1 MSDYAGQDLGSL
13 VRAFVEQQRLPYS
26 PIRYGHINSLIL
38 LVDLMPAPATGA
50 AKPKTANEPNSER
63 VRQHI
68 EEWNE
73 QALDA
78 VFGLFTKS
86 SLTFVCLFVNKADLI
101 DGNTEVLERQCVELF
116 QPLIQR
122 LERRGR
128 GRLVKIIVG
137 SAATGQ
143 GLPLVKEHLVR
154 ESVSDTTENV

>member
-1 MSDYAGQDLGSL
+1 MGQQHDFYLVQSGNLVPRAALWRGFLACFQQPSL
-13 VRAFVEQQRLPYS
+13 LRPANLDSSEQHL
-26 PIRYGHINSLIL
+26 
-38 LVDLMPAPATGA
+38 
-50 AKPKTANEPNSER
+50 
-63 VRQHI
+63 

-78 VFGLFTKS
+78 VFGLLTKS

-101 DGNTEVLERQCVELF
+101 DGNTEVLERQCIELF

-122 LERRGR
+122 LEKRGR

-154 ESVSDTTENV
+154 ESVSDTREIV